1 VTLDATS
8 FEGHECVRHMD
19 ESASVMITTSTG
31 PRILG
36 LTGRGD
42 NLLAVLPD
50 GVIELPGGGTFR
62 MIGGHRLWAAPEV
75 PELTY
80 LPDDKPCVATEVE
93 GGVRVTGAPDDSGLI
108 RSLEVTRMDGGWV
121 IDHLLSIDS
130 GGARTLAPW
139 GITQFRL
146 GGEVELS
153 GPPPGTGFQA
163 DRAVVLWPYTD
174 PGDGRLSF
182 GSDGVRIRAHPGGD
196 RLKLGLAPGDGHIRY
211 RIDGEV
217 FEKTVAIQR
226 GMPYSD
232 LGAVTQVYLCDDF
245 VELETLGPLT
255 ELRPGEEV
263 HHRELWTVRAD
274 D

>member
-1 VTLDATS
+1 MTLDVVP
-8 FEGHECVRHMD
+8 FEGHECVRLSD
-19 ESASVMITTSTG
+19 GDASVHVTTSTG

-36 LTGRGD
+36 LTGGGD

-50 GVIELPGGGTFR
+50 GAIEVPGGGTFR

-80 LPDDKPCVATEVE
+80 LPDDKPCSVTEVD
-93 GGVRVTGAPDDSGLI
+93 GGVCVTGAPDDSGLV
-108 RSLEVTRMDGGWV
+108 RSLEVTRVDGGWA

-130 GGARTLAPW
+130 GDARTLAPW

-153 GPPPGTGFQA
+153 GPPPDSGFQA

-174 PGDGRLSF
+174 PGDGRVSF
-182 GSDGVRIRAHPGGD
+182 EPGGVRIRAVPGGD

-217 FEKTVAIQR
+217 FEKSVAIQR
-226 GMPYSD
+226 GMPYPD

-255 ELRPGEEV
+255 ELRPDAEV
-263 HHRELWTVRAD
+263 HHRELWSVATDV
-274 D
+274 